1 MQLGDIASLSLGKML
16 DARKNRGTSQPY
28 LANVNVRWGAFDL
41 SDLREMRFEEDERE
55 RFSVRRGDIVMCEGG
70 EPGRC
75 AIWQSDEPIMFQK
88 ALHRIRA
95 CDGVDARFLY
105 YSLLDVGGQDKF
117 SVLFT
122 GSTIKHLP
130 KEKLRLLPVAIPA
143 KAVQERI
150 ADCLSAYDDL
160 FERNRRRMALLE
172 RAAREL
178 YQEWFVR
185 LRFPGYEHAHT
196 ERGIPV
202 GWREFPLRTITTKI
216 GSGSTPRGGEASYT
230 SEGVALIRSQNVYD
244 YRFDVSGLAHLRQE
258 QADALISASVEPNDT
273 LVNITG
279 ASVARCCMVP
289 LSVLPARVN
298 QHVMIVRP
306 NRELVD
312 PHYLQKCLASDR
324 HKRQLLSFAQKGST
338 REALTKEIMANYS
351 ILVPSREVMSVFG
364 ARLALF
370 EEQRDALDR
379 QNQHLL
385 TARNLLL
392 PRLMRGEMLT

>member
-1 MQLGDIASLSLGKML
+1 VSWLRIPLGQVLTLKRGYDLAEGQRLEGTIPVVSSAGITGYHSSAKADGPGVVTGRYGTLGEVYYVQEAFWPLNTALYVADFKKTNRRFAAYL
-16 DARKNRGTSQPY
+16 LEYVLANRGSETAAVPG
-28 LANVNVRWGAFDL
+28 VNRNTL
-41 SDLREMRFEEDERE
+41 H
-55 RFSVRRGDIVMCEGG
+55 
-70 EPGRC
+70 
-75 AIWQSDEPIMFQK
+75 AIEVLCPDRSIQ
-88 ALHRIRA
+88 
-95 CDGVDARFLY
+95 DAAAELI
-105 YSLLDVGGQDKF
+105 G
-117 SVLFT
+117 
-122 GSTIKHLP
+122 
-130 KEKLRLLPVAIPA
+130 
-143 KAVQERI
+143 
-150 ADCLSAYDDL
+150 AYDDL
-160 FERNRRRMALLE
+160 IDVNRRRMALLE

-178 YQEWFVR
+178 YQEWFGR

-202 GWREFPLRTITTKI
+202 GWRELPLRTITTKI

-230 SEGVALIRSQNVYD
+230 SEGVALIRSQNVHD
-244 YRFDVSGLAHLRQE
+244 YRFELSGLAHLRQE
-258 QADALISASVEPNDT
+258 QADALISVSVEPNDT

-312 PHYLQKCLASDR
+312 PHYLQQCLASDR

-338 REALTKEIMANYS
+338 REALTREMMANYS

-364 ARLALF
+364 DRLALF
-370 EEQRDALDR
+370 EEQRETLDR

-392 PRLMRGEMLT
+392 QRLMRGELLT

>member
-1 MQLGDIASLSLGKML
+1 MSWQILQLGDIASLSLGKML

-41 SDLREMRFEEDERE
+41 SDLREMLFEEDERE

-95 CDGVDARFLY
+95 FDGVDARFLY

-117 SVLFT
+117 SALFT

-172 RAAREL
+172 RAAREM
-178 YQEWFVR
+178 YEEWFVR
-185 LRFPGYEHAHT
+185 LRFPGYEHYVVGDGVPAGWT
-196 ERGIPV
+196 RERLSDAVAINPPTRLPKV
-202 GWREFPLRTITTKI
+202 DVHPWVEMADLSNDSMLISRI
-216 GSGSTPRGGEASYT
+216 GQRAGRSGSKFRNGDVLFARITPCLENGKTAFVQSLADGAIGRGSTEFIVMRGKS
-230 SEGVALIRSQNVYD
+230 
-244 YRFDVSGLAHLRQE
+244 VSPEFTYCLARDSRVRNH
-258 QADALISASVEPNDT
+258 AIKSM
-273 LVNITG
+273 TG
-279 ASVARCCMVP
+279 ASGRQ
-289 LSVLPARVN
+289 RV
-298 QHVMIVRP
+298 
-306 NRELVD
+306 RETCFDSL
-312 PHYLQKCLASDR
+312 
-324 HKRQLLSFAQKGST
+324 G
-338 REALTKEIMANYS
+338 
-351 ILVPSREVMSVFG
+351 ILVPPTPIHDEFVYRV
-364 ARLALF
+364 RPLF
-370 EEQRDALDR
+370 EQIG
-379 QNQHLL
+379 LL
-385 TARNLLL
+385 HQQAIKLRTARNLLL
-392 PRLMRGEMLT
+392 PRLMRGELLP